1 MNLKITDK
9 NELVNKFLNVIGR
22 VTEDSIITISN
33 GKLSSLNNTPD
44 GTLIQYATYKYG
56 EDESMHRVL
65 NIPDIQRLTKVISCI
80 EDNEIELLLNA
91 NNISYSSNTVR
102 FKYYL
107 LEDGILSTPA
117 ISVDKI
123 KDIKYDMSFVLPFS
137 SLTNL
142 LKGNTFAS
150 ETDKLYL
157 YTDEDGAVYGELTDR
172 ARHNVDSFTLKLSDG
187 DGKGSIPNPIP
198 INFENIRIIS
208 GTKCDFINVHVN
220 TQLSVVTFDL
230 SVDGNKILYVVS
242 ALVA

>member
-1 MNLKITDK
+1 MNLKITDR

-56 EDESMHRVL
+56 ENESMHRVL
-65 NIPDIQRLTKVISCI
+65 NVPDIQRLTKVISCI
-80 EDNEIELLLNA
+80 EDNEIELSLET
-91 NNISYSSNTVR
+91 NNISYNSNTVR
-102 FKYYL
+102 FKYHL

-157 YTDEDGAVYGELTDR
+157 YTDEDGAVYGELTDK
-172 ARHNVDSFTLKLSDG
+172 ARHNVDSFTLKLSD
-187 DGKGSIPNPIP
+187 DAKGSIPNPIP

-220 TQLSVVTFDL
+220 TQLSVITFDL
-230 SVDGNKILYVVS
+230 SFAGNKILYVVS
-242 ALVA
+242 ALVS

>member
-1 MNLKITDK
+1 MNLKIRDK

-22 VTEDSIITISN
+22 VTEDSIITISD
-33 GKLSSLNNTPD
+33 GKLTSLNNTSD
-44 GTLIQYATYKYG
+44 GTLIQYTTYNYG
-56 EDESMHRVL
+56 VDNINIVL
-65 NIPDIQRLTKVISCI
+65 NVPDIQRLTKVVSCI
-80 EDNEIELLLNA
+80 EDNEIDLVIGT
-91 NNISYSSNTVR
+91 NNISYTSNTVR

-107 LEDGILSTPA
+107 LEDGILSTPP

-123 KDIKYDMSFVLPFS
+123 KDIKYDMSFGLPFS

-157 YTDEDGAVYGELTDR
+157 YTDETGTVYGELTDR
-172 ARHNVDSFTLKLSDG
+172 ARHNVDSFTLKLSEG

-208 GTKCDFINVHVN
+208 GTKCDFINVHIN

-230 SVDGNKILYVVS
+230 SIGDNKILYVVS

>member
-1 MNLKITDK
+1 MNLKIRDK

-22 VTEDSIITISN
+22 VTEDSIITISD
-33 GKLSSLNNTPD
+33 GKLTSLNNTSD
-44 GTLIQYATYKYG
+44 GTLIQYTTYNYG
-56 EDESMHRVL
+56 VDNINIVL
-65 NIPDIQRLTKVISCI
+65 NVPDIQRLTKVVSCI
-80 EDNEIELLLNA
+80 EDNEIDLVIGT
-91 NNISYSSNTVR
+91 NNISYTSNTLR

-107 LEDGILSTPA
+107 LEDGILSSPP

-123 KDIKYDMSFVLPFS
+123 KAIKYDMSFVLPFS

-157 YTDEDGAVYGELTDR
+157 YTDETGTVYGELTDR
-172 ARHNVDSFTLKLSDG
+172 ARHNVDSFTLKLSEG
-187 DGKGSIPNPIP
+187 DGKGSIPTPIP

-208 GTKCDFINVHVN
+208 GTKCDFINVHIN

-230 SVDGNKILYVVS
+230 SIGDNKILYVVS